1 MIGCGSYDVTR
12 LPRRQHGTRW
22 GGHIARLPGD
32 DRFERDGAD
41 HGLVHVLQA
50 EKEKINS
57 RFNV

>member
-12 LPRRQHGTRW
+12 LPRRQHGTR
-22 GGHIARLPGD
+22 GGRYIARLRGD

-50 EKEKINS
+50 EKRKMLQ
-57 RFNV
+57 F